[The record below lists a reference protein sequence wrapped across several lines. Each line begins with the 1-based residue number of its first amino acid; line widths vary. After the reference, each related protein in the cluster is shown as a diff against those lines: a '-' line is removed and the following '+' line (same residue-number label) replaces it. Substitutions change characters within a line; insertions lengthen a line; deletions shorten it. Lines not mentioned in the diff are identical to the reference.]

1 MRIRNASLG
10 HQSILGIRFDNESI
24 LGIRFRKSDN
34 ANTECISRPPY
45 STPHAL
51 SRDTLDWW
59 ISISWAGPNPHSGQT
74 YDRTSIV
81 YISACYNNLY
91 YQIVLTLL
99 AIDLRKYIQKSYC
112 VAVHVMIMSAI
123 MNVRQLS
130 VILGSTVVSPYVGM
144 ARKQNGGYNASIS
157 VQTLIFHLVV
167 DSTRLKTVRSALW
180 RCPKSTVALKLLE
193 NVVKVTNLE
202 VVKIEFRHLPVLLL
216 SFFFSSQP
224 SALTRA
230 VLKTKH
236 PQIAVKFFEDVPF
249 ELSF

>member
-1 MRIRNASLG
+1 M
-10 HQSILGIRFDNESI
+10 
-24 LGIRFRKSDN
+24 
-34 ANTECISRPPY
+34 
-45 STPHAL
+45 
-51 SRDTLDWW
+51 
-59 ISISWAGPNPHSGQT
+59 
-74 YDRTSIV
+74 
-81 YISACYNNLY
+81 
-91 YQIVLTLL
+91 
-99 AIDLRKYIQKSYC
+99 
-112 VAVHVMIMSAI
+112 
-123 MNVRQLS
+123 
-130 VILGSTVVSPYVGM
+130 SPYVGM

-180 RCPKSTVALKLLE
+180 RCPNSTVALRLFE

-202 VVKIEFRHLPVLLL
+202 VVKIEFRHLPVLL
-216 SFFFSSQP
+216 SFFFFFFFFFSSQP

>member
-1 MRIRNASLG
+1 MVQDAIVPDFAQEIAKFYGS
-10 HQSILGIRFDNESI
+10 
-24 LGIRFRKSDN
+24 
-34 ANTECISRPPY
+34 A
-45 STPHAL
+45 
-51 SRDTLDWW
+51 
-59 ISISWAGPNPHSGQT
+59 SIS
-74 YDRTSIV
+74 SINR
-81 YISACYNNLY
+81 ITLY
-91 YQIVLTLL
+91 GRESL
-99 AIDLRKYIQKSYC
+99 
-112 VAVHVMIMSAI
+112 
-123 MNVRQLS
+123 
-130 VILGSTVVSPYVGM
+130 LGSTVVSPYVGM

-167 DSTRLKTVRSALW
+167 NSTRLKTVRSALW
-180 RCPKSTVALKLLE
+180 RCPNSTVALRLLE

-236 PQIAVKFFEDVPF
+236 TQIAVKFFEDVPF